1 MAVHPGIQPVV
12 DAMNAAPPPDPTIPV
27 ATRRAA
33 MDAMT
38 ASTFLALTA
47 PGPPM
52 AAEETHTIAVGQ
64 GEIRVRVYRPRADAV
79 LPGYL
84 SIHGGGFWLGN
95 IDLYDHSCR
104 ALAAAVDCVVVAVGY
119 RLAPEHRFP
128 TAAEDCY
135 AALCWMV
142 ANATDLGIDT
152 DRLAVGGGSAG
163 GNLAAVVALMA
174 RDRQGPSLRAQVLD
188 IPVTDLTMQS
198 PSIES
203 NGIGYGL
210 TKSSMEDCRSYYA
223 PDPADWTNPYASP
236 LLASTHARLPPA
248 CVTTCEYDP
257 LRDEGEQ
264 YAMALV
270 AAGVPVITQRA
281 LGHIHG
287 THHMVGLAP
296 DAVVF
301 DQRVHTFLRQHLHGA

>member
-12 DAMNAAPPPDPTIPV
+12 DAMIAAPPPDPTIPV

-52 AAEETHTIAVGQ
+52 ATEQTHTIAVGQ

-104 ALAAAVDCVVVAVGY
+104 ALAASVDCVVVAVGY

-142 ANATDLGIDT
+142 ANAADLGIDT

-174 RDRQGPSLRAQVLD
+174 RDRHGPSLRAQVLD

-210 TKSSMEDCRSYYA
+210 TKSSMEDCRAYYA
-223 PDPADWTNPYASP
+223 PDPADWSNPYASP
-236 LLASTHARLPPA
+236 LLASSHARLPPA

-270 AAGVPVITQRA
+270 AAGVPVI
-281 LGHIHG
+281 
-287 THHMVGLAP
+287 M
-296 DAVVF
+296 
-301 DQRVHTFLRQHLHGA
+301 